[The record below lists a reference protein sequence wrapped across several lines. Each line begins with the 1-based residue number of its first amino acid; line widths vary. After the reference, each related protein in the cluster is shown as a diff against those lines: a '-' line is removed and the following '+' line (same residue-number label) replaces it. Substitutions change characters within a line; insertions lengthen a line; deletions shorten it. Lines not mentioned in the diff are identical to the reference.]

1 MQSTSKCLNVCEHVE
16 VIERKKDG
24 LLFSPCLVNRQCLW
38 KKNPDIKKNCIIL
51 VQTSNFKMATYPN
64 NNHKLHIFCFNKN
77 KKKQDSVFNFKLM
90 FLLSIYNSHF
100 KRREIYW
107 LILLILL
114 RKMLLEIV
122 SRYNTFWLAV
132 LHVVLFQLQ
141 E

>member
-1 MQSTSKCLNVCEHVE
+1 MSECLWARGSG
-16 VIERKKDG
+16 RKEKRWSP
-24 LLFSPCLVNRQCLW
+24 LFSLSCESSVPVKEKPWYQ
-38 KKNPDIKKNCIIL
+38 KKIVLFWPKFLIL
-51 VQTSNFKMATYPN
+51 KMATYPN